1 MNFSKLFLLH
11 AAGSIY
17 ETVTGQ
23 NHTQR
28 LIRRKISNFVRGESW
43 RSWQDC
49 RAAKRAPAPSH
60 EECERLNRE
69 AARSI

>member
-1 MNFSKLFLLH
+1 MSFTKLFLMGL
-11 AAGSIY
+11 AGSIY

-28 LIRRKISNFVRGESW
+28 LVRRKLSNLIHGESR
-43 RSWQDC
+43 RSWQDS
-49 RAAKRAPAPSH
+49 RTKRVSALSDD
-60 EECERLNRE
+60 ECERLNHE